1 MLSVGDVREDATL
14 FHEGL
19 LPRSVLKGLL
29 AAGAVGDVLCHF
41 VDAQGRVVDH
51 PVNERVVAVGLAD
64 LRRVPKIVL
73 AAGGKRKADAI
84 RAALLATRARVLIT
98 DETAARA
105 LLRTRGRD

>member
-1 MLSVGDVREDATL
+1 MCSSDL
-14 FHEGL
+14 
-19 LPRSVLKGLL
+19 
-29 AAGAVGDVLCHF
+29 VGDVLCHF

-51 PVNERVVAVGLAD
+51 PVNERVVAVGLED